1 MSVLAPREVDEYVLN
16 TEQRII
22 RVRQHWAKLLS
33 PLLATLAVFVL
44 LVIAERNLPDSTIID
59 NLAFFTALIA
69 VVRFA
74 ILVALWWVERIVIT
88 NKRVM
93 RSAGI
98 ITHKLGMMPLGKVTD
113 LTYERTLTGRTLG
126 YGNLVIESAGQNQA
140 FDRIDYIPQ
149 PEEVYEAISQLV
161 FGERPKPADAQPAAA
176 SPAKPRSGLLSPPK
190 HR

>member
-1 MSVLAPREVDEYVLN
+1 MSILAPREVDEYVLD

-22 RVRQHWAKLLS
+22 RVRQHWAVMLG
-33 PLLATLAVFVL
+33 PLIQTL
-44 LVIAERNLPDSTIID
+44 LVFLLLVVAERNLPHSPILD
-59 NLAFFTALIA
+59 NLAFFIALVA
-69 VVRFA
+69 VARFA

-98 ITHKLGMMPLGKVTD
+98 IAHKLGMMPLGKVTD
-113 LTYERTLTGRTLG
+113 LTYERPLVGRTLG
-126 YGNLVIESAGQNQA
+126 YGNLIIESAGQAQA

-149 PEEVYEAISQLV
+149 PEEIYEAISQLV
-161 FGERPKPADAQPAAA
+161 FGEKPKPPDAQPSAA
-176 SPAKPRSGLLSPPK
+176 SLKTRSGLLAQPK